1 MATEPISAFFKRLGF
16 PLRNDR
22 NSWGARNGQAV
33 LLRTWSDE
41 YSGQTHKVLVL
52 NASDGLGGTA
62 PSGLRE
68 RKEHLRELLTT
79 SVPGFVV
86 IVDPVTKPGRARAI
100 GGFRED
106 VVFPIERIVDEG
118 NLYAILGRPMA
129 SERLVDPS
137 SLPKVAFDDQPLPA
151 ILVDQHAA
159 VDSLDEPGM
168 AAYKAQ
174 AVRPFLIEAA
184 RRGVKVTY
192 REVFDAFDTDRMT
205 VGRILGKLGHE
216 CIANGEP
223 ILSALVV
230 QQETGRCSSGF
241 EREFQVDED
250 EERQRVFSH
259 WGTGAS
265 TAAGSDWTDEELKAS
280 VAAYAEMMEL
290 DRLREPFVKAAYY
303 RDLAKRFGR
312 AEGAY
317 GQRMQ
322 NISSILDD
330 QGLPWLPGLRP
341 LPNTGTNVKA
351 KLLPLLDALIAQ
363 VAPAIQFAEELD
375 ERAGVIEGAKKT
387 VTVNAYERDHTAKPR
402 CIKKWGTVC
411 AVCDFNFGLVYGEL
425 GEGFIHV
432 HHLTPIHTI
441 GEAYVLDP
449 EKDLRPVCPN
459 CHAMLHRQKEVMCIE
474 KLKGL
479 LKRKFNSAFIEAR
492 DPAATT

>member
-1 MATEPISAFFKRLGF
+1 
-16 PLRNDR
+16 
-22 NSWGARNGQAV
+22 
-33 LLRTWSDE
+33 
-41 YSGQTHKVLVL
+41 
-52 NASDGLGGTA
+52 
-62 PSGLRE
+62 
-68 RKEHLRELLTT
+68 
-79 SVPGFVV
+79 
-86 IVDPVTKPGRARAI
+86 
-100 GGFRED
+100 
-106 VVFPIERIVDEG
+106 
-118 NLYAILGRPMA
+118 
-129 SERLVDPS
+129 
-137 SLPKVAFDDQPLPA
+137 
-151 ILVDQHAA
+151 
-159 VDSLDEPGM
+159 
-168 AAYKAQ
+168 
-174 AVRPFLIEAA
+174 
-184 RRGVKVTY
+184 
-192 REVFDAFDTDRMT
+192 
-205 VGRILGKLGHE
+205 
-216 CIANGEP
+216 
-223 ILSALVV
+223 
-230 QQETGRCSSGF
+230 
-241 EREFQVDED
+241 
-250 EERQRVFSH
+250 
-259 WGTGAS
+259 
-265 TAAGSDWTDEELKAS
+265 
-280 VAAYAEMMEL
+280 
-290 DRLREPFVKAAYY
+290 
-303 RDLAKRFGR
+303 
-312 AEGAY
+312 
-317 GQRMQ
+317 MQ